1 MKYYVQFLTLS
12 SGQKFSNGKIITVD
26 KFPIEAMGSDSV
38 FILDGRNSL
47 NTMKIDAKKRIEQ
60 LKNIHSFIGFK
71 IMKGE
76 RFTESKEIYKQLI
89 K

>member
-12 SGQKFSNGKIITVD
+12 SGVKYDNGKMVDVD

-38 FILDGRNSL
+38 FILDARNNL
-47 NTMKIDAKKRIEQ
+47 ETMKFDAVKRMEQ
-60 LKNIHSFIGFK
+60 LKRVQDYIGFK
-71 IMKGE
+71 IMKGD
-76 RFTESKEIYKQLI
+76 RFTNSKQVYNSI